1 MRRACVL
8 VTLAALLAA
17 SLHAS
22 TPTQAAPPQPAAA
35 AAPAV
40 CSQTWVGH
48 EAEFEEALR
57 NGKVAR
63 LEDVPIGVT
72 KPQRGIL
79 EPPTPVARFVWK
91 PIRPGYKAG
100 YMESY
105 KAEIAAYELD
115 KLLGMGMVPP
125 YVERKVQG
133 LTGAAG
139 YWIEDTKSWDI
150 KSPPSGPEPQ
160 WSYQLSRMKL
170 FDMLIANIDRNQGN
184 LIYDADWHLFLID
197 HTRAFI
203 GKKDLKGFASLSRV
217 DRKLW
222 EKMSALTFEQLKA
235 ALGEWVSDGDLRALL
250 TRRDL
255 IARNIAEMVKQRGD
269 SVFFN

>member
-1 MRRACVL
+1 MRRALVL
-8 VTLAALLAA
+8 VPLAAVLAA
-17 SLHAS
+17 TLHAS
-22 TPTQAAPPQPAAA
+22 TPAPASPQAAA
-35 AAPAV
+35 AQAV

-48 EAEFEEALR
+48 EAEFEEAIR
-57 NGKVAR
+57 NGQVAK

-72 KPQRGIL
+72 KPQRGLL
-79 EPPTPVARFVWK
+79 EPATPAARFVWK
-91 PIRPGYKAG
+91 PLRPGMKSG

-125 YVERKVQG
+125 TVERKVQG

-139 YWIEDTKSWDI
+139 YWIEHTKGWDI
-150 KSPPSGPEPQ
+150 KSPPTGPEPQ

-184 LIYDADWHLFLID
+184 LIYDADWHIFLID
-197 HTRAFI
+197 HSRAFI
-203 GKKDLKGFASLSRV
+203 GKKDLKGFAPLSRI
-217 DRKLW
+217 DRALW
-222 EKMSALTFEQLKA
+222 DKMTALTFEQLKA
-235 ALGEWVSDGDLRALL
+235 SPVGQWVGDGDLRALL

-255 IARNIAEMVKQRGD
+255 IAQNIAEMVKLRGD
-269 SVFFN
+269 SVFFP